1 MAPKYKDDIRIIRP
15 GAIPAIELLTGKVL
29 KHAYKP
35 HAHEQYAIGVVEAG
49 VQSYQEPGGAYT
61 VTPGTL
67 FTLNPGDVHAGEA
80 RTEAGYQ
87 YRLAYLPEKLV
98 HSYLELEANSPP
110 SHPHF
115 KQRITKDPA
124 LAPRLFHLFRSLNDP
139 ATCRVKAESELVAL
153 LRTLFLRH
161 GELTEGKC
169 SHASTA
175 TCKVTEMIRER
186 VAEPVTLTEMA
197 ELAGL
202 SRYHFIRV
210 FKKATGLSPHAYL
223 SQARVFHAKAAIE
236 AGVPL
241 AEAALASGFSDQ
253 SHMTRSFKAIYG
265 ITPGKVNKT

>member
-49 VQSYQEPGGAYT
+49 VQSYQEPGGRTRSHQGPCLPLTREMYT
-61 VTPGTL
+61 PVRREPKQGINIDSPICRKNLCTATWSLKQTP
-67 FTLNPGDVHAGEA
+67 
-80 RTEAGYQ
+80 
-87 YRLAYLPEKLV
+87 LPAIPT
-98 HSYLELEANSPP
+98 SSNASP
-110 SHPHF
+110 
-115 KQRITKDPA
+115 RDPA

-139 ATCRVKAESELVAL
+139 ATCRVKAESELVVL

-223 SQARVFHAKAAIE
+223 SQARVFHAKAA
-236 AGVPL
+236 
-241 AEAALASGFSDQ
+241 LASGFSDQ
-253 SHMTRSFKAIYG
+253 SHSHMTRSFKAIYG